1 MSYEMEIRMNKKF
14 LDNITE
20 FIFIE
25 HEPKPADIIFVPGNG
40 YSDMAI
46 RAARLWNEKYAPFI
60 LISGKYAKHVGAFR
74 SMLKEENPYSGE
86 YETECD
92 FLYTILKGERV
103 APEAIIRENEATF
116 TYENAVFSKRLTDER
131 SLSIHKAIICCNA
144 YHGRRCLMYY
154 QLLYPDT
161 EFLVCAIDTGI
172 DRNNWH
178 RTEKGI
184 EVVLGEV
191 ERCGSQ
197 FHEIIKGCNQV

>member
-1 MSYEMEIRMNKKF
+1 MNKKF

-25 HEPKPADIIFVPGNG
+25 HEPEPADIIFVPGNG
-40 YSDMAI
+40 YPDMAI

-60 LISGKYAKHVGAFR
+60 LISGKYAKHVGAFCPV
-74 SMLKEENPYSGE
+74 LKDENPYSGD

-92 FLYTILKGERV
+92 FLYAILKGEKV
-103 APEAIIRENEATF
+103 APEAIIRENQATF
-116 TYENAVFSKRLTDER
+116 TYENAIFSKRLTDER
-131 SLSIHKAIICCNA
+131 SLAIHKAILCCNA

-161 EFLVCAIDTGI
+161 EFLVCAMDTGI
-172 DRNNWH
+172 NRNNWY

-184 EVVLGEV
+184 DVVLGEV

-197 FHEIIKGCNQV
+197 FHEIIKGCNQI